1 MDSKKTNTP
10 KSRVASNKI
19 SEEKTKTAKEPL
31 KPEASAKKDKDF
43 KTVETIK
50 PKYKKSV
57 PADSTAQR
65 GKTPA
70 SAGNKDGKKSTTP
83 NSSKDKKQAKISSGG
98 KGQKKDQPTTLN
110 AKEFSNT
117 VASGV
122 AKGKGKKQ
130 NSPKEITKK
139 IKKSNDNTTS
149 AKSKSKPASN
159 KSSKSSENGKTP
171 NYELSGVSDIR
182 RSFHKNEEPLYFISA
197 TNFNLLGADEWIK
210 GFKFITYIECFD
222 GLHPNVFSPKN
233 EIPHDDF
240 EGIEDINN
248 YLLQHPEVQD
258 YLKTRSV
265 DGRAGKAMFLM
276 FNEETER
283 LAEKLGLEIMF
294 PKAEMRTFLD
304 NKVNTN
310 RIAEKAGVACVPYV
324 LSKVN
329 DYEHMREVSS
339 HLGNELVIQTPF
351 GDSGHTTFFISNEEE
366 YKKYAEEI
374 EAEDEVKIMKR
385 IRCKGSA
392 IEACVTRHGTI
403 VAPLMTELVGFK
415 ELTPYKGGWCGNEI
429 YPNAFN
435 PELRQKAI
443 ENTQLFGN
451 QLREEGYKGYFELD
465 FLIDQDNGEIYLG
478 ELNPRVTGASSITNH
493 AVFALADAPLFVFHI
508 LEWMDIE
515 YELDIK
521 AINTRWAHQDN
532 LDGWSQ
538 LIIKH
543 TEDTVEYVT
552 ESPKS
557 GIWRMYD
564 TGHIQFDRMDTHRR
578 AVENENEAFFLRITR
593 KGDYL
598 YEGADM
604 GILVTRGRMMTD
616 DFRLNNR
623 AKHWIKAVRSQF
635 KSEMVEDKKKP
646 KLTGTL
652 TK

>member
-1 MDSKKTNTP
+1 MDSKKQTNSNTKK
-10 KSRVASNKI
+10 KSDSKKVAT
-19 SEEKTKTAKEPL
+19 SETKTKEQ
-31 KPEASAKKDKDF
+31 
-43 KTVETIK
+43 
-50 PKYKKSV
+50 KKSV
-57 PADSTAQR
+57 PSGSKTA
-65 GKTPA
+65 
-70 SAGNKDGKKSTTP
+70 
-83 NSSKDKKQAKISSGG
+83 
-98 KGQKKDQPTTLN
+98 
-110 AKEFSNT
+110 
-117 VASGV
+117 
-122 AKGKGKKQ
+122 
-130 NSPKEITKK
+130 TKK
-139 IKKSNDNTTS
+139 VSGTSAKKAEIAKKPTTS
-149 AKSKSKPASN
+149 AKAPAKSQKLKKA
-159 KSSKSSENGKTP
+159 
-171 NYELSGVSDIR
+171 ELSGVSDIR

-222 GLHPNVFSPKN
+222 GLHPNVFSPKE

-248 YLLQHPEVQD
+248 YLLQHPEVQN
-258 YLKTRSV
+258 YIKTRSI

-276 FNEETER
+276 FNEKTEE

-310 RIAEKAGVACVPYV
+310 RIAERAGVACVPYV

-329 DYEHMREVSS
+329 DFK
-339 HLGNELVIQTPF
+339 HLRKISKQLGDELVIQTPF
-351 GDSGHTTFFISNEEE
+351 GDSGHTTFFISNEKE

-385 IRCKGSA
+385 IRCRGSA

-415 ELTPYKGGWCGNEI
+415 ELTPYEGGWCGNEI
-429 YPNAFN
+429 YPNAFT

-515 YELDIK
+515 YELDVK
-521 AINTRWAHQDN
+521 ALNNRWAKQDN

-543 TEDTVEYVT
+543 TEDTIEYVT
-552 ESPKS
+552 DSPKS

-578 AVENENEAFFLRITR
+578 AVENENEAFFLRITK

-616 DFRLNNR
+616 DFELNHR
-623 AKHWIKAVRSQF
+623 AKHWIKAIRSQF
-635 KSEMVEDKKKP
+635 RSEMVEDKKKP
-646 KLTGTL
+646 KLTGSL